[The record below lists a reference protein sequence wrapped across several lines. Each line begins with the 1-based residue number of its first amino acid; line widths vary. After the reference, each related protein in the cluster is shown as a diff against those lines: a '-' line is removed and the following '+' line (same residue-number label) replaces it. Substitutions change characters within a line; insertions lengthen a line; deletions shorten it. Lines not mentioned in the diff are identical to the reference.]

1 MARSTTAASI
11 APSVSTSGSAARP
24 AAKEDSIGLTT
35 MGHATLLL
43 TEGGRPLIATDPW
56 LIGSVYWRSWWLE
69 RYPDDEEIEAVAAA
83 AYIYI
88 THSHPDH
95 FHPPSLR
102 RLGAPLTLHPA
113 FPNYPVPDF
122 LRSQGMSALTLDPC
136 RWYRLSDRVSVMSLP
151 TFLDDSILVIDT
163 PFATVVNAND
173 SNPSPQLLS
182 VIRDQLVRRDKV
194 VVLKSYSPASS
205 AVATYRDGVR
215 APLKRKEDY
224 VRTAERIC
232 VALGATHFVP
242 FASQAFFSRHD
253 SQWANEHKVRFEDLV
268 AHWQAGS
275 VELCGP
281 FVSMDL
287 ATGTGPSH
295 PTEGPLVLDQAHRE
309 KVRTRELE
317 EEEFSLPDDFPR
329 RLEDYFSS
337 VRFLRLLFRHGV
349 GIKLTTSGSEWLYDV
364 RRKKV
369 TPGLAGADM
378 TISLPDK
385 VLYEALT
392 NQVLTDLGIT
402 MLIRVDSS
410 VDVRRA
416 YLAFS
421 LMGLRDYGHARRARD
436 LLRCAAFYAP
446 LSFPRLFPGRTRR
459 AFARPPVPVPE

>member
-1 MARSTTAASI
+1 LATSTTADTT
-11 APSVSTSGSAARP
+11 APSADTDGSTIAADAATSGM
-24 AAKEDSIGLTT
+24 ELTT

-83 AYIYI
+83 PYVYI

-95 FHPPSLR
+95 FHPP
-102 RLGAPLTLHPA
+102 TLE
-113 FPNYPVPDF
+113 
-122 LRSQGMSALTLDPC
+122 PC
-136 RWYRLSDRVSVMSLP
+136 RWYKLSDRVSIMSVP

-163 PFATVVNAND
+163 PFATVVDAND
-173 SNPSPQLLS
+173 SNPSGQLLS
-182 VIRDQLVRRDKV
+182 VIRHQLVRRDKV

-215 APLKRKEDY
+215 APLKGKVDY

-232 VALGATHFVP
+232 VDLGATHFVP

-253 SQWANEHKVRFEDLV
+253 SRWANEHKVRFDDLL
-268 AHWQAGS
+268 AHWQEPS

-281 FVSMDL
+281 FVRMDL

-295 PTEGPLVLDQAHRE
+295 PNTGPLVLDDSRSE
-309 KVRTRELE
+309 KVRMRELE
-317 EEEFSLPDDFPR
+317 EEEFSLPGDFAE
-329 RLEDYFSS
+329 RLEKYFSS
-337 VRFLRLLFRHGV
+337 VRFLGLLFRHGI
-349 GIKLTTSGSEWLYDV
+349 GIKLTTGGSEWLYDV
-364 RRKKV
+364 RKRKV
-369 TPGLAGADM
+369 TPGVAGADI

-385 VLYEALT
+385 VLYEALV

-421 LMGLRDYGHARRARD
+421 LMGLRDYGHAKSLRD
-436 LLRCAAFYAP
+436 LIRCVAFYAP
-446 LSFPRLFPGRTRR
+446 LSFPRLFPGRTKR
-459 AFARPPVPVPE
+459 AFARSPAVIGG

>member
-1 MARSTTAASI
+1 MTAAPT
-11 APSVSTSGSAARP
+11 APSLDTSGSP
-24 AAKEDSIGLTT
+24 AGLGASGPGMELTT

-43 TEGGRPLIATDPW
+43 TEGGRPLLATDPW

-69 RYPDDEEIEAVAAA
+69 RYPDVAEMAAVAAA
-83 AYIYI
+83 PYVYI

-95 FHPPSLR
+95 FHPPTLR
-102 RLGAPLTLHPA
+102 RLGSPLTLHPA
-113 FPNYPVPDF
+113 FPNYPVPEF
-122 LRSQGMSALTLDPC
+122 LRSHGMAARTLEPC
-136 RWYRLSDRVSVMSLP
+136 RWYSLSDQVSIMSVP

-163 PFATVVNAND
+163 PLATVINAND
-173 SNPSPQLLS
+173 SNPSPQMLS
-182 VIRDQLVRRDKV
+182 VIREKLVKRDRV

-215 APLKRKEDY
+215 APLRRKVDY

-242 FASQAFFSRHD
+242 FASQAFFWRQD
-253 SQWANEHKVRFEDLV
+253 SLWANEHKVRFEDLV
-268 AHWQAGS
+268 AHWRESS

-281 FVSMDL
+281 FVKLDL
-287 ATGTGPSH
+287 ATGAGPSH
-295 PTEGPLVLDQAHRE
+295 PTVGPLVLDDSHSE

-317 EEEFSLPDDFPR
+317 EEKFSLPDDFPE
-329 RLEDYFSS
+329 RLEKYFSS

-349 GIKLTTSGSEWLYDV
+349 GVRLTSSGSEWRYDV
-364 RRKKV
+364 RRRRV
-369 TPGLAGADM
+369 LPGVADSDI

-385 VLYEALT
+385 VLYEALV

-421 LMGLRDYGHARRARD
+421 LMGLRDYGHAKSFGD
-436 LLRCAAFYAP
+436 LLRCVAFYAP
-446 LSFPRLFPGRTRR
+446 LSFPRLFPSRTSG
-459 AFARPPVPVPE
+459 AFQQAPVPVSG